1 MTDNCFCVGK
11 SEHKV
16 GDFPNMKGRD
26 KESLQAVV
34 LMMIQ
39 RRINYM
45 LIAET
50 CLDVVTSMWKVF
62 SIDVYDLLDPS
73 ATLCFVTPLI
83 TKKIH
88 ILPDI
93 LNDPFMVSTPVG

>member
-1 MTDNCFCVGK
+1 M
-11 SEHKV
+11 
-16 GDFPNMKGRD
+16 
-26 KESLQAVV
+26 
-34 LMMIQ
+34 
-39 RRINYM
+39 
-45 LIAET
+45 
-50 CLDVVTSMWKVF
+50 VTGIFQVI